1 MKRRNRFYRLASLVL
16 VIGLFAALIIPAY
29 ASEDGAA
36 AGQETAQPGAGYGI
50 SINGNDLGVSA
61 ALMVPARAVGE
72 ALGFTVTW
80 LGNNQFVMDNGEMK
94 TTVTWGVDLYQAT
107 ASGGNALGM
116 TAPFSLGIPP
126 YCVDGVSYVPL
137 ALFDVL
143 CGKVEGIFA
152 FEGNQIVIRK
162 EAAGNVGASPEEP
175 SQPPLVGGWT
185 KAESP
190 AVTDAH
196 RALLDKAL
204 GNLLGAKYV
213 PVAYLGSQIVAG
225 TNHAILCKTAP
236 VVPTPTEVYAIVYLY
251 EKLDGSVELTEIAQS
266 DVETHTGTQT
276 LGGWSD
282 AESPEITA
290 ELKAL
295 FDRATEGLLGVN
307 YAPVALLSTQVVNG
321 TNYCILCESTV
332 VYPGA
337 ETAYAFVYLS
347 KDLEDNAKVAE
358 IVNFASD
365 AGNE

>member
-16 VIGLFAALIIPAY
+16 IIGLFAALIIPAY

-36 AGQETAQPGAGYGI
+36 AGQEAAQPGAGYGI

-94 TTVTWGVDLYQAT
+94 TTVTWGVDLYQAA

-143 CGKVEGIFA
+143 CGKVEGMFA

-204 GNLLGAKYV
+204 GNMLGAKYV

-251 EKLDGSVELTEIAQS
+251 EKLDGSVE
-266 DVETHTGTQT
+266 
-276 LGGWSD
+276 
-282 AESPEITA
+282 PEITA

-337 ETAYAFVYLS
+337 ETAYAFLYLS
-347 KDLEDNAKVAE
+347 KDLEGNAKVAE

-365 AGNE
+365 AGDE